1 MTDKIMKKLSYRN
14 MKRSAKDYLVY
25 MLTMTLVVALLYAFG
40 SLIFRNGL
48 EQYFSMKLQGLMGV
62 MIGLATFFIMLIVS
76 WLINYMVKFMLERRS
91 AEFGIYLLLGMKKR
105 TIARLYI
112 RENFLLGG
120 VSFLIGTAAG
130 ILLQQVLMA
139 VMFSMVQM
147 EYRLSIAPDGRT
159 MLMAAV
165 CFGGCY
171 LLALFRCKRKFKK
184 MNIQALMN
192 AKRRNEEIREK
203 YEYGKQFLF
212 PLSVFFIFLF
222 WKMFGR
228 LSSTQQV
235 MYFLIGLVVT
245 IYLFYLGLSA
255 FIICYVRKGGAAVYK
270 GQNLF
275 LLRQFASKMRTMQFT
290 MGTLTALFT
299 LALLG
304 ASFALMFSDY
314 ENSVLDGKF
323 PFDVQIYS
331 KNTDDDFAEEKRVI
345 EENVA
350 VSSFYSYH
358 IYTDEENT
366 VNTWMLTHLQAWG
379 AMFRSA
385 DGTPDEA
392 AIERVLR
399 DESGDGTYYT
409 YDTYMGLTDYN
420 HLRELLGYEK
430 VGLGRSQYLVQIKPR
445 LEQEVQKI
453 GEELRI
459 KDASGRGFLSCA
471 GILAEPFSQDGHNG
485 ADYVVVV
492 PDQVLGRM
500 RPYYAELVA
509 DLDGQAPFGL
519 QEKLEALLPAGEL
532 EEDLY
537 AEGHV
542 VGDICCGSDTIISI
556 VELNLVRDNLL
567 PEVKYMLATMI
578 IPLFYIGLVF
588 VCVAVTVLA
597 VQQVSDAAKYQYR
610 YEVLSRLGLSR
621 AAMERLIFKQLA
633 AYYLCP
639 ARLAVVISGR
649 MILFASDSFI
659 MMTGVP
665 TSVGGFFGKSV
676 ALFLGIYL
684 VYFVVTY
691 VEFRRNALAT
701 AQTRPLHLLQRP

>member
-40 SLIFRNGL
+40 SLIFQNGL

-105 TIARLYI
+105 TIAGLYI

-290 MGTLTALFT
+290 MGTLTSLFT

-331 KNTDDDFAEEKRVI
+331 KNIDDDFAEEKRVI

-379 AMFRSA
+379 AMFRNG

-430 VGLGRSQYLVQIKPR
+430 VELGQSQYLVQIKPR
-445 LEQEVQKI
+445 LEREVRKI

-492 PDQVLGRM
+492 PDEVLGRM

-519 QEKLEALLPAGEL
+519 QEKLEELLPAGES

-542 VGDICCGSDTIISI
+542 AGDICCGSDTIISI

-633 AYYLCP
+633 AWYLCP
-639 ARLAVVISGR
+639 ALLAVVISGR

-676 ALFLGIYL
+676 ALFFGIYL

-701 AQTRPLHLLQRP
+701 AQTGSLHLLQRP

>member
-40 SLIFRNGL
+40 SLIFQNEL

-203 YEYGKQFLF
+203 HEHRKQLLF
-212 PLSVFFIFLF
+212 PLSVFFILLF

-228 LSSTQQV
+228 LASTQQV

-255 FIICYVRKGGAAVYK
+255 FVICYVRKGGAAVYK

-345 EENVA
+345 EENA
-350 VSSFYSYH
+350 TVSSFYSYH

-379 AMFRSA
+379 AMFRNG

-430 VGLGRSQYLVQIKPR
+430 VGLGRSQYLMQIKPR
-445 LEQEVQKI
+445 LEWEVRKI

-492 PDQVLGRM
+492 PDEVLGRM

-542 VGDICCGSDTIISI
+542 AGDICCGSDTIISI

-639 ARLAVVISGR
+639 ALLAVVISGR

>member
-1 MTDKIMKKLSYRN
+1 MTDKIMKKLSFRN
-14 MKRSAKDYLVY
+14 MKRSTKDYLVY

-40 SLIFRNGL
+40 SLIFQNGL

-105 TIARLYI
+105 TIAGLYI

-203 YEYGKQFLF
+203 HEHRKQLLF
-212 PLSVFFIFLF
+212 PLSVFFILLF

-235 MYFLIGLVVT
+235 MCFLIGLVVT

-345 EENVA
+345 EENAA

-492 PDQVLGRM
+492 PDEVLGRM

-519 QEKLEALLPAGEL
+519 QEKLEELLPAGES

-542 VGDICCGSDTIISI
+542 AGDICCGSDTIISI

-633 AYYLCP
+633 AWYLCP
-639 ARLAVVISGR
+639 ALLAVVISGR
-649 MILFASDSFI
+649 MILFASDRFI

-691 VEFRRNALAT
+691 VEFRRNAFVT
-701 AQTRPLHLLQRP
+701 AQTGSLHLLQRP

>member
-1 MTDKIMKKLSYRN
+1 MTDKIMKKLSFRN
-14 MKRSAKDYLVY
+14 MKRSTKDYLVY

-203 YEYGKQFLF
+203 HEHRKQLLF
-212 PLSVFFIFLF
+212 PLSVFFILLF

-255 FIICYVRKGGAAVYK
+255 FVICYVRKGGAAVYK

-345 EENVA
+345 EENAA

-399 DESGDGTYYT
+399 DESGAGTYYT

-492 PDQVLGRM
+492 PDEVLGRM

-519 QEKLEALLPAGEL
+519 QEKLEALLPAGES

-542 VGDICCGSDTIISI
+542 AGDICCGSDTIISI

-633 AYYLCP
+633 AWYLCP
-639 ARLAVVISGR
+639 ALLAVVISGR

-676 ALFLGIYL
+676 ALFFGIYL

-701 AQTRPLHLLQRP
+701 AQTGSLHLLQRP